1 MEEDKQEIIE
11 QIFILSELLNKFENK
26 YSDVL
31 TNCTIGSSL
40 MLLQNQI
47 LYNIENEI

>member
-1 MEEDKQEIIE
+1 MEEDKQAIIE
-11 QIFILSELLNKFENK
+11 QIHILSEMMSSFENK
-26 YSDVL
+26 YDNVL
-31 TNCTIGSSL
+31 ETCTIGSSL

>member
-1 MEEDKQEIIE
+1 MEEDKQAIIE
-11 QIFILSELLNKFENK
+11 QIFILSELLSNFENK

-31 TNCTIGSSL
+31 ETCTIGSSL